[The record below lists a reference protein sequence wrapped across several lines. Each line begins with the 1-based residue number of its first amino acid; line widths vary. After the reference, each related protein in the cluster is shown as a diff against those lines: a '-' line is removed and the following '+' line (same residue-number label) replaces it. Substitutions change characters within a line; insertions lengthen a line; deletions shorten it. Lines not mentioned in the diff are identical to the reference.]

1 MIPVPQMKRK
11 LFYINTAV
19 ISAVFFCLEAG
30 ASAGPKV
37 RPSAKPL
44 NRVAV
49 IKSRYDDVDKV
60 LTAFRITHDVLTY
73 RDLEAPK
80 KIERYR
86 SLFVPSGVD
95 YPIEEMLDVYANNF
109 RFKSVAL
116 KPDFYEIDKDK
127 VAKTLRD
134 FVRSG
139 GSAYFSGYT
148 YEFLQ
153 KGFNMLEYFSNFPYM
168 GMPARLEA
176 TVFNDLAR
184 FSTKKRMALYMDH
197 PGWIAIKEAHN
208 AEIIAF
214 ATFETPRGMRSGPVS
229 FLARRGSGELL
240 YTSYDSTVFSDFRR
254 FNIYRIAG
262 AHIMERLE
270 DEARRWGQAVTGRI
284 VNAMHDGEYV
294 EMHRLDLAK
303 GNNTIYFFSEK
314 DFYQIDIVDSRQSL
328 IESRD
333 LPQREQMFTVKS
345 AGDDYCYI
353 RLYPYSNDRFGMYGV
368 VSASGRRII
377 PYLYYILAALGAIAA
392 CGIAVAVY
400 RLFFTGGYSGRGRL

>member
-1 MIPVPQMKRK
+1 MINVPQMKRIV
-11 LFYINTAV
+11 FCINAAV
-19 ISAVFFCLEAG
+19 IAAFFFSLEG
-30 ASAGPKV
+30 NASP
-37 RPSAKPL
+37 RPRMRPPAKPR

-49 IKSRYDDVDKV
+49 IKSRYDDVNKV
-60 LTAFRITHDVLTY
+60 LTAFRIPHDVLTY
-73 RDLEAPK
+73 RDLETPK

-116 KPDFYEIDKDK
+116 KPDFYEVDKDK
-127 VAKTLRD
+127 VARTLRR
-134 FVRSG
+134 FVKSG
-139 GSAYFSGYT
+139 GSVYFSGYS

-153 KGFNMLEYFSNFPYM
+153 KAFDMLEFFSNFPYM

-176 TVFNDLAR
+176 SVFNDLSR

-197 PGWIAIKEAHN
+197 PGWIAIKEVRD

-214 ATFETPRGMRSGPVS
+214 ATFETPRGVRSGPVS

-240 YTSYDSTVFSDFRR
+240 YTSYDSTVYSDFRR
-254 FNIYRIAG
+254 FNIYRVAG

-284 VNAMHDGEYV
+284 VNAMHDGEYA
-294 EMHRLDLAK
+294 ETHRLDLAK

-314 DFYQIDIVDSRQSL
+314 DFYQIDIVDSRLSL

-333 LPQREQMFTVKS
+333 LLQREQIFTVKS

-377 PYLYYILAALGAIAA
+377 PYLNYILAVLGTIAA
-392 CGIAVAVY
+392 GGIAFAVY
-400 RLFFTGGYSGRGRL
+400 RLFFTRGYSGRGRL